1 MFDWNKVS
9 MKKAIVLITFT
20 LLLYTGLENFSN
32 VLDTIGIILGLL
44 SPFLLGGCIAFI
56 LNVPMR
62 FIENT
67 LLQKTKLKSGLKR
80 VLSLILA
87 LIFIVVIILF
97 VLLLVV
103 PELANTIRGL
113 FVSIPNATEDFQT
126 WLLSLDIPWP
136 QIKTYIAN
144 WDMEW
149 NEIINKVLTFLR
161 TGLMGSIFTTVGVV
175 TSIVSGFVNFF
186 IGFVFAIY
194 ILCQKEN
201 LARQLKKVCYA
212 FMKTEHAERLIYVVR
227 LTEKTFS
234 NFLTGQCLEA
244 VILGTMFFVTMS
256 IFKFPFALLV
266 GVLIAITAL
275 IPIVGAFIGCGI
287 AMFLILTV
295 NPIQV
300 IWFFLLFNILQ
311 QLEGNVIYP
320 RVVGSSVGLPAM
332 WVLVAVSLGGS
343 MLGIVGML
351 IYIPLFSVG
360 YSLLRDRV
368 NAQIRKQNI
377 SDEKWNDTNRNKKN
391 L

>member
-1 MFDWNKVS
+1 MFELNKEN
-9 MKKAIVLITFT
+9 MKKVIGIIAFA
-20 LLLYTGLENFSN
+20 LLLHAGLNNLED
-32 VLDTIGIILGLL
+32 VIKTIGILFGFLRLL

-62 FIENT
+62 FIENK
-67 LLQKTKLKSGLKR
+67 LLKKAKLKPGLKR
-80 VLSLILA
+80 VASLILT
-87 LIFIVVIILF
+87 LIFIVIVILF
-97 VLLLVV
+97 VFLLVI
-103 PELANTIRGL
+103 PELTNTIRGL
-113 FVSIPNATEDFQT
+113 FVSIPKAVDHFQV

-149 NEIINKVLTFLR
+149 GEIINKALNFLQ

-201 LARQLKKVCYA
+201 LARQLKKICYA
-212 FMKTEHAERLIYVVR
+212 FCSVKHAERVIYIAR

-244 VILGTMFFVTMS
+244 VILGTMFFVAMS
-256 IFKFPFALLV
+256 ILGFPFALLV

-275 IPIVGAFIGCGI
+275 IPIVGAFVGCGI

-300 IWFFLLFNILQ
+300 IWFFLLFNVLQ
-311 QLEGNVIYP
+311 QFEGNVIYP
-320 RVVGSSVGLPAM
+320 RVVGNSVGLPAM
-332 WVLVAVSLGGS
+332 WVLMAVSLGGS
-343 MLGIVGML
+343 MMGIVGML
-351 IYIPLFSVG
+351 IYIPMFSVF
-360 YSLLRDRV
+360 YFLFKERV
-368 NAQIRKQNI
+368 NQRLKVQKVPA
-377 SDEKWNDTNRNKKN
+377 EKWNQK
-391 L
+391 